1 MDERVVQEAA
11 HRILCHED
19 LLKDLEIS
27 APGD

>member
-1 MDERVVQEAA
+1 MDERVDQEATY
-11 HRILCHED
+11 RILWHED